1 MHIINALDITTLVNQ
16 SGRCARSFPLVSL
29 EELFVMHVLE
39 DGSFGIFKVTFADE
53 ETCVFFDYPTD
64 MSEEEADHLARKVLQ
79 STRFYVGNQTSD
91 FEWKDTQMVPY
102 GTPDTGSTKA

>member
-29 EELFVMHVLE
+29 EELFVMHGLE

-53 ETCVFFDYPTD
+53 EVEVFFDYPTD
-64 MSEEEADHLARKVLQ
+64 FSEEQAEHLARKVLQ
-79 STRFYVGNQTSD
+79 STRFYTGNT
-91 FEWKDTQMVPY
+91 
-102 GTPDTGSTKA
+102 AA